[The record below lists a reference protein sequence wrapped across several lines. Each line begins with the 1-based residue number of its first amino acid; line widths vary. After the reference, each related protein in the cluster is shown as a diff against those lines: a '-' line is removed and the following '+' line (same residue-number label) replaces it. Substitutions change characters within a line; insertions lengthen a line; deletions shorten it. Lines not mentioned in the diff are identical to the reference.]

1 MHGSQGGAL
10 AATRE
15 RLLDDFVALSLLVGN
30 DFLPHLP
37 SLHIHEG
44 ALDELL
50 AMYVALRPVLAAESD
65 AGEGFLT
72 AGYAR
77 TMNIL
82 NASNFKSCMITFR
95 GRLLPGALEMVRV

>member
-1 MHGSQGGAL
+1 MEELDRPSRAKRKKQRDQTASGVELGGAL

-50 AMYVALRPVLAAESD
+50 AMYVALRPVLAA
-65 AGEGFLT
+65 
-72 AGYAR
+72 
-77 TMNIL
+77 
-82 NASNFKSCMITFR
+82 
-95 GRLLPGALEMVRV
+95 GREHSWHWEL